1 MSSIRTLKTF
11 VAVATEGSFAAAALK
26 VALTQAA
33 VGLQMRVLEG
43 EMRRPLFERR
53 GKVITLNG
61 TGRELLPKIKH
72 LIAQYEKLLSAAG
85 TETLSG
91 TVNLGAVVST
101 VRPLVHACLAVRER
115 HPSLDLHVS
124 AAKSIELLA
133 KVGSGEL
140 DAAVVVRD
148 PGQSGPGLAWTVL
161 YSEPMVLVCPRKMS
175 EKTVQSILKTH
186 PFLRFDRTEL
196 TGQIV
201 ERTLRKLRIKP
212 TEFLELNSIE
222 TIVELIRSELG
233 VSILPLLNGSRW
245 LADPKLKVIE
255 IAQAS
260 EQRHIALVQ
269 SATNQNAGLTDVLAQ
284 ELLSTLKRA

>member
-33 VGLQMRVLEG
+33 VGLQMRVLEN

-53 GKVITLNG
+53 GKVVVLND
-61 TGRELLPKIKH
+61 TGRELLPKIKQ
-72 LIAQYEKLLSAAG
+72 LITQYEKLFSAAG

-91 TVNLGAVVST
+91 TVKLGAVVSSVRALVRASLT
-101 VRPLVHACLAVRER
+101 VRAR
-115 HPSLDLHVS
+115 HPMLDLHIS
-124 AAKSIELLA
+124 ADKSIELLS
-133 KVGSGEL
+133 KVASGDL

-148 PGQSGPGLAWTVL
+148 PGQSGPGLAWTAL
-161 YSEPMVLVCPRKMS
+161 YSEPMVLVCPRKTN
-175 EKTVQSILKTH
+175 EKTVQSALKSL
-186 PFLRFDRTEL
+186 PFLRFDRTQL
-196 TGQIV
+196 TGQIA
-201 ERTLRKLRIKP
+201 ERALRKLRIKP
-212 TEFLELNSIE
+212 NEFLELNSIE

-245 LADPKLKVIE
+245 LSDPKLKIIE
-255 IAQAS
+255 MTHSS

-269 SATNQNAGLTDVLAQ
+269 SATNQNAKLTDVLAQ
-284 ELLSTLKRA
+284 EFLSALKK

>member
-33 VGLQMRVLEG
+33 VGLQMRVLET

-53 GKVITLNG
+53 GKVVMLNG

-72 LIAQYEKLLSAAG
+72 LLAQYEKLFSAAQ

-101 VRPLVHACLAVRER
+101 VRPLVAACLAVRAR
-115 HPSLDLHVS
+115 HPTLDLHIS
-124 AAKSIELLA
+124 AGKSIELMA
-133 KVGSGEL
+133 KVASGEV
-140 DAAVVVRD
+140 DAAVVVQD
-148 PGQSGPGLAWTVL
+148 PGLSGAGLAWTDL
-161 YSEPMVLVCPRKMS
+161 YTEPMVLVCPRKTS
-175 EKTVQSILKTH
+175 EKTVQSVLQAH
-186 PFLRFDRTEL
+186 PFLRFDRTQL

-212 TEFLELNSIE
+212 NEFLELNSIE
-222 TIVELIRSELG
+222 TIVELIRSGLG
-233 VSILPLLNGSRW
+233 VSVLPLLNGSRW
-245 LADPKLKVIE
+245 RTDPKLQVLE
-255 IAQAS
+255 IAHAS
-260 EQRHIALVQ
+260 EQRHIVLVQ
-269 SATNQNAGLTDVLAQ
+269 SATNQNSGLTEVLAQ
-284 ELLSTLKRA
+284 EFLSTLKRT

>member
-11 VAVATEGSFAAAALK
+11 VSVATEGSFAAAALK

-43 EMRRPLFERR
+43 EMRRPLFERQ

-101 VRPLVHACLAVRER
+101 VRSLVRACLAVRAR
-115 HPSLDLHVS
+115 HPSLDLHIS
-124 AAKSIELLA
+124 AAKSIELLS

-148 PGQSGPGLAWTVL
+148 PGQSGSGLAWTAL
-161 YSEPMVLVCPRKMS
+161 YSEPMVLVCPRKAS
-175 EKTVQSILKTH
+175 EKTVQSGLKSH

-212 TEFLELNSIE
+212 NEFLELNSIE
-222 TIVELIRSELG
+222 TIVELIRSDLG

-245 LADPKLKVIE
+245 LADPKLQIIE
-255 IAQAS
+255 IAQVS
-260 EQRHIALVQ
+260 EQRHIVLVQ
-269 SATNQNAGLTDVLAQ
+269 SAVNQNAGLTDVLAQ
-284 ELLSTLKRA
+284 EFLSTLKSL

>member
-33 VGLQMRVLEG
+33 VGLQMRVLESD
-43 EMRRPLFERR
+43 MRRSLFERR
-53 GKVITLNG
+53 GKVIMLNNA
-61 TGRELLPKIKH
+61 GRELLPKIKH

-85 TETLSG
+85 TESLSG

-101 VRPLVHACLAVRER
+101 VRPLVLACLAVRAR

-124 AAKSIELLA
+124 AARSIELLS

-148 PGQSGPGLAWTVL
+148 PGQSWSGLARTDL
-161 YSEPMVLVCPRKMS
+161 YSEPMVLVCARKAS
-175 EKTVQSILKTH
+175 EKTVQSVLRSH

-201 ERTLRKLRIKP
+201 DRTLRKLRIKP
-212 TEFLELNSIE
+212 NEFLELNSIE
-222 TIVELIRSELG
+222 TIVELIRSDLG
-233 VSILPLLNGSRW
+233 VSILPLLKGSRW
-245 LADPKLKVIE
+245 LTDPKLQIIE

-260 EQRHIALVQ
+260 EQRHIVLVQ
-269 SATNQNAGLTDVLAQ
+269 SAISQNAELTEVLAH
-284 ELLSTLKRA
+284 EFLSTLKSV

>member
-1 MSSIRTLKTF
+1 MTSIRLLKTF
-11 VAVATEGSFAAAALK
+11 VAVATDGSFAAAALK

-61 TGRELLPKIKH
+61 AGRELLPKIKH

-85 TETLSG
+85 TEALSG

-101 VRPLVHACLAVRER
+101 VRPLVQACLAVRER

-148 PGQSGPGLAWTVL
+148 PGQSGSGLAWTAL
-161 YSEPMVLVCPRKMS
+161 YSEPMVLVCPQKMT
-175 EKTVQSILKTH
+175 EKTVQSVLKTH
-186 PFLRFDRTEL
+186 PLLRFDRTEL

-212 TEFLELNSIE
+212 NEFLELNSIE
-222 TIVELIRSELG
+222 TIVELIRSDLG

-245 LADPKLKVIE
+245 LADPKLQVIE
-255 IAQAS
+255 IAQTS
-260 EQRHIALVQ
+260 EQRHIVLVQ

-284 ELLSTLKRA
+284 EFLSTLKRA

>member
-11 VAVATEGSFAAAALK
+11 IAVATEGSFAGAALK

-101 VRPLVHACLAVRER
+101 VRPLVQACLAVRMR

-148 PGQSGPGLAWTVL
+148 PGKSGSGLAWTAL
-161 YSEPMVLVCPRKMS
+161 YSEPMVLVCPPKAS
-175 EKTVQSILKTH
+175 EKTVQSVLKSL

-201 ERTLRKLRIKP
+201 VRTLRKLRIKP
-212 TEFLELNSIE
+212 NEFLELNSIE
-222 TIVELIRSELG
+222 TIVELIRSDLG

-245 LADPKLKVIE
+245 LTDPKLRIIE
-255 IAQAS
+255 ISQAS
-260 EQRHIALVQ
+260 ELRHIALVQ
-269 SATNQNAGLTDVLAQ
+269 SAINHNAGLTDVLTQ
-284 ELLSTLKRA
+284 EFLATLKRV